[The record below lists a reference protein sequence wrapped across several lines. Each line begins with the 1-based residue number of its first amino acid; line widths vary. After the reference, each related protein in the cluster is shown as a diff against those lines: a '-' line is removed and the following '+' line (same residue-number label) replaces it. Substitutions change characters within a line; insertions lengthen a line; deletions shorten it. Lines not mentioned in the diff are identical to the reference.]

1 MESLQLDLR
10 NDIEQGDTGNIAL
23 DSNHA
28 EKVIKVTKNV
38 TSPEPTNNHPQK
50 ITDNDTDDFEYE
62 RQESVY
68 DNNDTERG
76 SLPPFLIHSP
86 GDVAAKRK
94 ALVNNVSLESQVAVK
109 QDVAARQDVA
119 AKRKALVNNVPFESQ
134 VSSSANGDEPSLV
147 SSETSNDLAKSEK
160 MTKGVSNRMSCKPG
174 KPVNELVS
182 MWEHLDA
189 AKSGKSM

>member
-10 NDIEQGDTGNIAL
+10 NNIEQGPTENITL

-28 EKVIKVTKNV
+28 EKVIEVTENV
-38 TSPEPTNNHPQK
+38 ASPEPTNNHPRE
-50 ITDNDTDDFEYE
+50 ITENDTDDCEYE

-94 ALVNNVSLESQVAVK
+94 ALVNNVSVESQVAAK
-109 QDVAARQDVA
+109 QDVA

-182 MWEHLDA
+182 MWEHIDA
-189 AKSGKSM
+189 ANTGKYV